1 MKGCD
6 HGTLV
11 FTGCCSFFFS
21 CGCLQK
27 GDGEAEEEGCDQL
40 VIVVADVNDVV
51 VVVVL
56 MTTRRGLC
64 MD

>member
-1 MKGCD
+1 MRPWYFGV
-6 HGTLV
+6 HRLLQ
-11 FTGCCSFFFS
+11 FFFS